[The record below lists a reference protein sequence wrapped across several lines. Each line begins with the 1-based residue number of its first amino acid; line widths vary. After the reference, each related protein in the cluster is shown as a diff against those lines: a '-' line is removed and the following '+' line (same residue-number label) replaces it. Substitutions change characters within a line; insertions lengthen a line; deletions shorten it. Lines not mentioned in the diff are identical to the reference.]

1 MAGNY
6 LVRLLLEQ
14 MIDSAN
20 SAYLGILERWVYEG
34 LIDDPHDEFFIA
46 ENKSLQKESLTQD
59 YDAMC
64 WRQRYSLKDDIPGWV
79 GG

>member
-46 ENKSLQKESLTQD
+46 ENKSLQKVRFCLLIQKK
-59 YDAMC
+59 YKC
-64 WRQRYSLKDDIPGWV
+64 IRLCF
-79 GG
+79 

>member
-46 ENKSLQKESLTQD
+46 ENKSLQK
-59 YDAMC
+59 
-64 WRQRYSLKDDIPGWV
+64 V
-79 GG
+79 